1 MSHNEPPVSRR
12 DLLTAGAALSALPLA
27 FGTAQAVAARATTRR
42 GPTAPFDSL
51 RDYVAALEARGLL
64 LRFRGVDQDAYEAT
78 GIVYALI
85 DEFGQ
90 HESPAVLFENIR
102 ANGRVYPGPVVAN
115 TQGHMDTEAIL
126 FGIEPH
132 ARDVQQSYRAVK
144 TLLLDQ
150 LERNAGNYLLIEP
163 LEIPASEAPCKEVR
177 LTGDDIDVTAFP
189 FIRGNPGDGGPY
201 INTASVFTRDPD
213 MGVNFGTY
221 RCQVKGPRKV
231 MVNFEDGQTGH
242 RMVMAAKERGET
254 TIKVALVIGQDPMT
268 WMVSSS
274 RVPSRVGNRKP
285 IDELAVAGGFRGKAI
300 AVVRTES
307 GEFQVPA
314 HAEIII
320 EGTVDLVNL
329 EPEGPYHEMYGY
341 MGIAKQENYVM
352 RVDAL
357 THRRNPWVMNSFTG
371 VVAEYCTAAQAAA
384 TVYSLRK
391 SHPQVVDYY
400 APHDSQGLA
409 YLSIRKDAP
418 GQGLKV
424 AEAIANFNPLS
435 RIVIVVDNDI
445 DIMNSAAVRFAIGSR
460 WQPATATEIL
470 KDKRAFSL
478 DPGSPDHK
486 TTSKAIIDATRQ
498 WPEEGGPPVYQELNR
513 TVLERAVP
521 GVIERV
527 KGKWPGKLLSERRF

>member
-1 MSHNEPPVSRR
+1 
-12 DLLTAGAALSALPLA
+12 
-27 FGTAQAVAARATTRR
+27 
-42 GPTAPFDSL
+42 
-51 RDYVAALEARGLL
+51 
-64 LRFRGVDQDAYEAT
+64 
-78 GIVYALI
+78 
-85 DEFGQ
+85 
-90 HESPAVLFENIR
+90 
-102 ANGRVYPGPVVAN
+102 
-115 TQGHMDTEAIL
+115 
-126 FGIEPH
+126 
-132 ARDVQQSYRAVK
+132 
-144 TLLLDQ
+144 
-150 LERNAGNYLLIEP
+150 
-163 LEIPASEAPCKEVR
+163 
-177 LTGDDIDVTAFP
+177 
-189 FIRGNPGDGGPY
+189 
-201 INTASVFTRDPD
+201 
-213 MGVNFGTY
+213 
-221 RCQVKGPRKV
+221 
-231 MVNFEDGQTGH
+231 
-242 RMVMAAKERGET
+242 
-254 TIKVALVIGQDPMT
+254 
-268 WMVSSS
+268 
-274 RVPSRVGNRKP
+274 VPSRVGNRKP
-285 IDELAVAGGFRGKAI
+285 IDELAVAGGFRGRAI
-300 AVVRTES
+300 EVVRTES

-314 HAEIII
+314 HAEIVI
-320 EGTVDLVNL
+320 EGSVDLVNL

-341 MGIAKQENYVM
+341 MGIAKKENYVM

-357 THRRNPWVMNSFTG
+357 SHRRNPWVMNSFTG

-435 RIVIVVDNDI
+435 RIVIVVDDDI

-478 DPGSPDHK
+478 DPGSPDRK

-527 KGKWPGKLLSERRF
+527 KAKWPGKLLSERRF